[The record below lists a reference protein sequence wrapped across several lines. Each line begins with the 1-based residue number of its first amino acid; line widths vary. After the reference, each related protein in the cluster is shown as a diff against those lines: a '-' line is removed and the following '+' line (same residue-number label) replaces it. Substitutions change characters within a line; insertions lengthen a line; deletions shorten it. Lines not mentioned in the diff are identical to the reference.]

1 MATGTIFIHNPVAPV
16 RDLKH
21 PQAQRLDS
29 LGGRKIGFLLNS
41 KPNGDI
47 LFSKLEELLREKYEI
62 SGAMHRR
69 KPHAGIPAGVQVYD
83 ELASSVDA
91 VVLGLGD

>member
-1 MATGTIFIHNPVAPV
+1 MDTSTIFIHNPTAPV
-16 RDLKH
+16 RDMKH
-21 PQAQRLDS
+21 AKARRLDG
-29 LGGRKIGFLLNS
+29 LGGRKIGFLWNS

-47 LFSKLEELLREKYEI
+47 LFSRLEEVLREKYEI
-62 SGAMHRR
+62 SGTMHRR
-69 KPHAGIPAGVQVYD
+69 KPHAGIPADVQVYD